1 MGMLGV
7 TRRQSLQSYSHQ
19 GVFMKVG
26 RRAVLCLLQR
36 TEAVASRSQTRK
48 PLRGFTLQELL
59 VVITV
64 MGILAAIAAPSC
76 LDLYNTFRVNAGRSQ
91 VHQIIRQAQR
101 EALRHHV
108 SWQASFR
115 DVNGTVQWAVHPV
128 TTLPASA
135 NWQNLNAGVRI
146 DVAATTFVPSSG
158 IYRTQFNHK
167 GHANVLGRLT
177 LSTATSGGKIKR
189 CVVVSTLLGAVR
201 DGRGHPR
208 PDQNGRYCY

>member
-1 MGMLGV
+1 
-7 TRRQSLQSYSHQ
+7 
-19 GVFMKVG
+19 MKVG
-26 RRAVLCLLQR
+26 RRAALFLLQR
-36 TEAVASRSQTRK
+36 TEAVAFRRQTRK
-48 PLRGFTLQELL
+48 SLKGFTLQELL

-64 MGILAAIAAPSC
+64 MGILAAIAAPPS
-76 LDLYNTFRVNAGRSQ
+76 LALYHTSQVNTARSQ

-115 DVNGTVQWAVHPV
+115 DVDGTVQWAVHPV
-128 TTLPASA
+128 TTLPALA

-146 DVAATTFVPSSG
+146 DLEATTFVPSGG

-167 GHANVLGRLT
+167 GHANILGRLT

-189 CVVVSTLLGAVR
+189 CVIVSTLLGAVR
-201 DGRGHPR
+201 DGRGHTR